1 MFSNFEATG
10 REIFISIIG
19 AILLISV
26 GFFISTAIHNWVT
39 EMNEPYLRALK
50 IDKDVDLFDHALN
63 TTVGYTLAEGY
74 LETPK
79 PVTNSRIKGDYLSI
93 IEIEEHYVQ
102 KTRVVTETV
111 NGKTRTRTETYWVW
125 EERDRNRQD
134 AKTFTF
140 LGKEF
145 DTTKLKLNTHKS
157 NSTVSAGALSG
168 VRYVYRTIPADFNT
182 TLFFKTKNKSISET
196 AYYPDKTYKQVV
208 TEKEESADS
217 MVVLFWVLWLV
228 TVAVGAFGF
237 IAMENR
243 YLNSLGK

>member
-10 REIFISIIG
+10 REIFVSIIG
-19 AILLISV
+19 AIMLISL

-50 IDKDVDLFDHALN
+50 INKDVDLFDHALS
-63 TTVGYTLAEGY
+63 TEVGYTLAQGY

-79 PVTNSRIKGDYLSI
+79 PVTNDRIKGEYLSI
-93 IEIEEHYVQ
+93 LEIEEHYVQ

-111 NGKTRTRTETYWVW
+111 NGKTKTRTETYWEWDEV
-125 EERDRNRQD
+125 NRKQTN
-134 AKTFTF
+134 AEKFTF

-145 DTTKLKLNTHKS
+145 NTNKLKLNTHKT
-157 NSTVSAGALSG
+157 NSTVSKG
-168 VRYVYRTIPADFNT
+168 VFTNVRFVYRTIPSEFNT
-182 TLFFKTKNKSISET
+182 ALFFKAKDKTITET
-196 AYYPDKTYKQVV
+196 AYYPDKTNEQVV
-208 TEKEESADS
+208 EEKEKEADNY
-217 MVVLFWVLWLV
+217 VVLFWVMWLITIV
-228 TVAVGAFGF
+228 LGAIGF